1 MIHKP
6 LTYKQQRVLG
16 SIKDHVQSKQEVPT
30 LEQLRSTLG
39 FSSLRTVT
47 QYLDTLEE
55 KGYIVRHRGLKRNI
69 ELRNVD
75 GGWGTVSVP
84 VVANVGC
91 DDLSVFVQEPARPAR
106 TERYVSGGL
115 NGRAGGQHDEFLEI
129 DRQMVQDAGGDIV
142 AVRAIGNS
150 MNDAGINTGD
160 YVLIRFTEHAEN
172 GDRVAAIVNDM
183 VTVKRLER
191 RPAKAGEP
199 GMTILWPESKDKK
212 FKPIILRENF
222 KIAGKV
228 LCVIPAPQI
237 ELTEVVPLADEWR

>member
-16 SIKDHVQSKQEVPT
+16 SIKEHVQGKNEVPT

-55 KGYIVRHRGLKRNI
+55 KGYIVRRRGLKRNI

-91 DDLSVFVQEPARPAR
+91 DDLSVFSQAEG
-106 TERYVSGGL
+106 TVSTGGAVG
-115 NGRAGGQHDEFLEI
+115 NTGHDEFLEI
-129 DRQMVQDAGGDIV
+129 DRQIVQDAGGDIV

-160 YVLIRFTEHAEN
+160 YVLIRFTDEAQN

-191 RPAKAGEP
+191 RPSSRGEP
-199 GMTILWPESKDKK
+199 GMTVLWPESKDPK
-212 FKPIILRENF
+212 FKPIILREDF

-228 LCVIPAPQI
+228 LCVIPAPGV
-237 ELTEVVPLADEWR
+237 ELTEVVPINESDWQ